1 MRVAF
6 AGKPGTAVPAPHL
19 YLELR
24 EIERN
29 DTRMDQS
36 PANRY
41 FDLLVRCTEFR
52 RDCVLFSEIPP
63 LSQISRKGRRCLNH
77 SEIMQGTALL
87 VPRIAF
93 ELDVLY
99 QKESYFMVIFV
110 LYLIQISF
118 LPTLVSISGLSW
130 VISRGTCVSFS
141 ARGIG
146 SGNLPSAILVHGPSG
161 VGPTATFHSSVPLHQ
176 IISFI

>member
-24 EIERN
+24 GMERN
-29 DTRMDQS
+29 DTHMDQS
-36 PANRY
+36 LANWY
-41 FDLLVRCTEFR
+41 SDLLVRCTEFR

-63 LSQISRKGRRCLNH
+63 LSQMSGKGRRCLNH
-77 SEIMQGTALL
+77 SKIMQGTALL

-99 QKESYFMVIFV
+99 QRESFV
-110 LYLIQISF
+110 YGHFVFISNF
-118 LPTLVSISGLSW
+118 IHLFYPPSFQFRGSAGWFRGGFVSHFQLGVLD
-130 VISRGTCVSFS
+130 RETCPRQF
-141 ARGIG
+141 
-146 SGNLPSAILVHGPSG
+146 
-161 VGPTATFHSSVPLHQ
+161 
-176 IISFI
+176 